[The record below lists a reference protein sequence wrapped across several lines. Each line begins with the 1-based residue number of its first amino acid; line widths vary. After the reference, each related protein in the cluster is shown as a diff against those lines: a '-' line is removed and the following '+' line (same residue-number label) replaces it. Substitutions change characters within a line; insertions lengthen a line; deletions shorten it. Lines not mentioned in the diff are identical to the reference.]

1 MYNNNYYMIKFV
13 VFDFDGVFTDGKII
27 FDNNGN
33 AIKNYNA
40 KDGNA
45 IFRLKHNNIQT
56 GVISGWKSNNSQKS
70 IIEHLQF
77 DKKSLG
83 SDDKLSIL
91 LNWCKELNISL
102 KEVAY
107 IGDDLNDLE
116 IMNSCVGLKCCPN
129 DAADEIKE
137 KVHYVCSKNGGG
149 GAVREFCEYTL
160 KTISRNNKKISCVI
174 PCAKTN
180 VENINI
186 RKICNTTLLDIK
198 IDTIKYIN
206 FDETIISSNDENIK
220 KYDNILI
227 HNRNDL
233 LCGNDVKYND
243 LYNDHFNNIHNS
255 VLFHTAPTSPFLT
268 QESINNIITIWK
280 NNPQYEIVIFGKKQN
295 NILENNTSYL
305 TLQQS
310 GFILDKETFLKYDRD
325 ISKIKNIHYVCLN
338 DIESIIIK
346 SNTDFVIAES
356 LLYRHLNSKKLIND
370 YMLNSGFKQTKIL
383 DCTIR
388 DSGYLNNWN
397 WTYDT
402 VKNFVYYM
410 GEIGVEYCE
419 IGFILDEKYS
429 EPNCGIWRNLNK
441 DFSIISKLKRDTKT
455 KTKIVV
461 MFDIGDFDKYN
472 YDYELI
478 PEQKDTEIDLIRV
491 CCFYKILHKTK
502 DVILNLKS
510 KGYNLTLNIMYA
522 SHLSKNDIIECKEFA
537 KNLPIEYLYFAD
549 SIGGLTGNDTAKFFV
564 NLKDIHPIKNGF
576 HNHDNNGTVFN
587 NIDNILKSNIDI
599 IDTTIHGFGK
609 NGGNSPFEL
618 IMLYLIIKEN
628 YPYDIYKLLEFL
640 NKLQD
645 TTFYEDKT
653 INVIMIKEMLQQF
666 LNIHPSHVK
675 QYNKLDLLEYYN
687 NIKTLKNKSKW

>member
-1 MYNNNYYMIKFV
+1 MLKFV
-13 VFDFDGVFTDGKII
+13 VFDFDGVFTDGKIL
-27 FDNNGN
+27 FDNNGC
-33 AIKNYNA
+33 AVKHYNA

-45 IFRLKHNNIQT
+45 IFRLKGKNIIT
-56 GVISGWKSNNSQKS
+56 GVISGWKNNPSQIS
-70 IIEHLQF
+70 ILEHLKF
-77 DKKSLG
+77 DKISLG
-83 SDDKLSIL
+83 SDSKLHIL
-91 LNWCKELNISL
+91 VTWCKELNISL
-102 KEVAY
+102 EEVAY

-116 IMNSCVGLKCCPN
+116 IMNSDIGLKCCPN

-137 KVHYVCSKNGGG
+137 KVHYTCSNNGGNC
-149 GAVREFCEYTL
+149 AVREFCEYVL
-160 KTISRNNKKISCVI
+160 KIINRNHEKISCII

-180 VENINI
+180 IENINL

-198 IDTIKYIN
+198 IDIIKNIEFN
-206 FDETIISSNDENIK
+206 EIIVSTNDENIK
-220 KYDNILI
+220 NYDNIII
-227 HNRNDL
+227 HKRDNI
-233 LCGNDVKYND
+233 LCNNNVKYTD
-243 LYNDHFNNIHNS
+243 LYNDHFKAIHNS
-255 VLFHTAPTSPFLT
+255 VLFHTAPTSPFISVK
-268 QESINNIITIWK
+268 SINNIINIWK
-280 NNPQYEIVIFGKKQN
+280 NNPQYEMVIFGKKHN
-295 NILENNTSYL
+295 NILEKNTNYL
-305 TLQQS
+305 TIQQG
-310 GFILDKETFLKYDRD
+310 GFILDKETFLKYHCD
-325 ISKIKNIHYVCLN
+325 ISKIQNIHYICLS
-338 DIESIIIK
+338 DIETIVIK
-346 SNTDFVIAES
+346 NNTDFVITES
-356 LLYRHLNSKKLIND
+356 LLYRNLNKQKLIDD
-370 YMLNSGFKQTKIL
+370 YMLNSTFKQTKIL

-397 WTYDT
+397 WSYDT
-402 VKNFVYYM
+402 VKDFVYYM

-419 IGFILDEKYS
+419 IGFLLDEKYC

-441 DFSIISKLKRDTKT
+441 DFSIISKLKSETNT

-461 MFDIGDFDKYN
+461 MFDIGDYNKYN
-472 YDYELI
+472 YDYTLI
-478 PEQKDTEIDLIRV
+478 PEQKDTKIDLIRV
-491 CCFYKILHKTK
+491 CCFYKILQKTK

-522 SHLSKNDIIECKEFA
+522 SHLSKNDIIESKEFV

-618 IMLYLIIKEN
+618 IVLYLIIKEN
-628 YPYDIYKLLEFL
+628 YSYDIDKLLEFL
-640 NKLQD
+640 DKIQFI
-645 TTFYEDKT
+645 TFYEDKT
-653 INVIMIKEMLQQF
+653 INIDMIKEMLQQF

-675 QYNKLDLLEYYN
+675 QYNGLNLLEYYN

>member
-1 MYNNNYYMIKFV
+1 MIELV
-13 VFDFDGVFTDGKII
+13 VFDFDGVFTDGKIL
-27 FDNNGN
+27 FDNNGY
-33 AIKNYNA
+33 AIKHYNS

-45 IFRLKHNNIQT
+45 IFRLKDNNILT
-56 GVISGWKSNNSQKS
+56 GVISGWKNNTSQKC
-70 IIEHLQF
+70 ILEHLKF
-77 DKKSLG
+77 DKISLG
-83 SDDKLSIL
+83 SDNKLSIL
-91 LNWCKELNISL
+91 INWCKELNISL
-102 KEVAY
+102 EDVAY

-116 IMNSCVGLKCCPN
+116 IMNSDVGLKCCPN

-137 KVHYVCSKNGGG
+137 KVHYICSKNGGK
-149 GAVREFCEYTL
+149 GAVREYCEYIFKIL
-160 KTISRNNKKISCVI
+160 SRNEKKISCII

-186 RKICNTTLLDIK
+186 RKISNTTLLDIK
-198 IDTIKYIN
+198 IDTIKNID
-206 FDETIISSNDENIK
+206 FDEIIISSNDENIK
-220 KYDNILI
+220 NYDNILI
-227 HNRNDL
+227 HKRDDI
-233 LCGNDVKYND
+233 LCNNNVKYTD
-243 LYNDHFNNIHNS
+243 LYNDHFKAIHNS
-255 VLFHTAPTSPFLT
+255 VLFHTAPTSPFISVKT
-268 QESINNIITIWK
+268 INNIINIWK
-280 NNPQYEIVIFGKKQN
+280 NNPQYEMVIFGKKHN
-295 NILENNTSYL
+295 NILKKNTNYL
-305 TLQQS
+305 TLQQG
-310 GFILDKETFLKYDRD
+310 GFILDKETFLKYDCD
-325 ISKIKNIHYVCLN
+325 ISKIQNIHYICLS
-338 DIESIIIK
+338 DVETIVIK
-346 SNTDFVIAES
+346 NNTDFVIAES
-356 LLYRHLNSKKLIND
+356 LLYRNLNKQKLIDD
-370 YMLNSGFKQTKIL
+370 YMLNSTFKQTKIL

-397 WTYDT
+397 WSYDT
-402 VKNFVYYM
+402 VKDFVYYM

-419 IGFILDEKYS
+419 IGFILDENYS

-441 DFSIISKLKRDTKT
+441 DFSIISKLKSETNT

-461 MFDIGDFDKYN
+461 MFDIGDYDKYN
-472 YDYELI
+472 YDYTLI
-478 PEQKDTEIDLIRV
+478 PEQKETQIDLIRV
-491 CCFYKILHKTK
+491 CCFYKILQKTK

-522 SHLSKNDIIECKEFA
+522 SHLSKNDIIESKEFV

-599 IDTTIHGFGK
+599 IDTTIQGFGK

-653 INVIMIKEMLQQF
+653 INIIMIKEMLQQF

-675 QYNKLDLLEYYN
+675 QYNNLNLLEYYN
-687 NIKTLKNKSKW
+687 SIKSLKGKSKW